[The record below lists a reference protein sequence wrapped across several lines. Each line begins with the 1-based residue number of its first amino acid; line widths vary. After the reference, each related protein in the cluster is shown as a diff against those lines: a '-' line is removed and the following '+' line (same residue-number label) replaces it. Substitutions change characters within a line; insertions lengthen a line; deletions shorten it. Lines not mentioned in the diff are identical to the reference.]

1 MNNFPSIVKY
11 QDNAYLVIN
20 SFQEPD
26 IETLD
31 QIKQQYSYDIILRKN
46 NVIYLCQKIDD
57 AEIISQIITDKKS
70 IEIIIDE
77 FLSKKEN
84 KKIEEVDNYLLEINS
99 DEKIQYDSEISKEL
113 LTIKLSTEKTNV
125 DAG

>member
-70 IEIIIDE
+70 IEIVIDE